1 MTTKRRDEVLVGLL
15 LLTAIILGLGG
26 TIWIAR
32 GGLSKGYPMFARFP
46 WGAGLKQ
53 GQPVLLAGVQVGFVD
68 EVRLIPDGTITVRL
82 QVQNEHQIPQGT
94 TASVE
99 PNGIFG
105 DQLIALTPEM
115 GRQGYLPKGDTIP
128 VGEGTPGTGELLTK
142 GDSIAANILALTTET
157 RNQFVADSGLRDVRR
172 TVTDVTKLVAQLS
185 QVVAAQSAE
194 LTRTQAQLRKTL
206 ASVDSAKV
214 DSTTKNLQATSA
226 SLEALTR
233 ELRVTNQE
241 VQGLVTKINTG
252 NGTVGKLMNDP
263 ALYARLDTLLLRTDS
278 LVAEFKRNPRKF
290 INLKIF

>member
-1 MTTKRRDEVLVGLL
+1 MKRRDELLVGLL
-15 LLTAIILGLGG
+15 LLAALVVGLGG

-32 GGLSKGYPMFARFP
+32 GGLSKGYPMHASFP

-53 GQPVLLAGVQVGFVD
+53 GQAVLLAGVQVGFID
-68 EVRLIPDGTITVRL
+68 KVRLIPDGTIAVTM
-82 QVQNEHQIPQGT
+82 QIQDEHRVPEGT
-94 TASVE
+94 TAAIE

-105 DQLIALTPEM
+105 DQLIALTPER
-115 GRQGYLPKGDTIP
+115 GRDRYLPIGDTIP
-128 VGEGTPGTGELLTK
+128 VGEGTPSTSEILSK
-142 GDSIAANILALTTET
+142 GDSIAANVLALTTET
-157 RNQFVADSGLRDVRR
+157 RSQFVADSGLRDVRR

-194 LTRTQAQLRKTL
+194 LTRTQEQLRKTL

-278 LVAEFKRNPRKF
+278 LVTEFKKNPRKF

>member
-1 MTTKRRDEVLVGLL
+1 MTTKRRDELLVGLL
-15 LLTAIILGLGG
+15 LLTAILVGLGG

-32 GGLSKGYPMFARFP
+32 GGLSKGYAMHARFP

-68 EVRLIPDGTITVRL
+68 EVRLIPDGTITVKL
-82 QVQNEHQIPQGT
+82 QVQNEHRIPEGT

-105 DQLIALTPEM
+105 DQLIALTPEK
-115 GRQGYLPKGDTIP
+115 GRTGYLPIGDTIP

-157 RNQFVADSGLRDVRR
+157 RGQFVAEGGLKDVRQ
-172 TVTDVTKLVAQLS
+172 TVADVTKLVAQLS

-194 LTRTQAQLRKTL
+194 LSRTQDQLRRTL
-206 ASVDSAKV
+206 ASVDSARV
-214 DSTTKNLQATSA
+214 DSTTRNLQATSA

-233 ELRVTNQE
+233 ELRTTNQE
-241 VQGLVTKINTG
+241 VSSLVTKVSSG
-252 NGTVGKLMNDP
+252 NGTMGKFMNDP
-263 ALYARLDTLLLRTDS
+263 AVYARLDTLLLRADS
-278 LVAEFKRNPRKF
+278 LVLEFKKNPRKF